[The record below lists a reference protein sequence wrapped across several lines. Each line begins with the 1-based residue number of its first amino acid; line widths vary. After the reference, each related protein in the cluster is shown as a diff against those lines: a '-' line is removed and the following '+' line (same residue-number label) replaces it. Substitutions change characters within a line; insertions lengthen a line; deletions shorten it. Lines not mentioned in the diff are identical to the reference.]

1 MKELNFINYQI
12 EDCEIVIYMM
22 LRDVSALVS
31 IRQSQEDH
39 SKVTGDSYQEDK
51 IGDKETVTLSHR
63 QTGVPC
69 DPLPPS

>member
-22 LRDVSALVS
+22 LLDVSALVS

-51 IGDKETVTLSHR
+51 IGDKETVTLVFH
-63 QTGVPC
+63 VIPC
-69 DPLPPS
+69 LPPDVWEE